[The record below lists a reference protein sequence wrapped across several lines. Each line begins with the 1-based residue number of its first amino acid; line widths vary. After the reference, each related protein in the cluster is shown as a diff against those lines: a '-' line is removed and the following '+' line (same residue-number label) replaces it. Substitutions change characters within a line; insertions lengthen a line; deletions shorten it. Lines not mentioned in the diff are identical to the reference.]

1 MKPCSGTH
9 MQPGHDTQ
17 DSNRTQRTERKIP
30 GRTHR
35 PPPPWTLRPHLPELA
50 GPGWG
55 CVTTRKSQLCH
66 ISPQTGLPPHSHGR
80 SWQGRGGSSPQAE
93 FRQVWKDTGPQPPFQ
108 SSSNMGTD
116 GAKALEPIASA
127 GISPSLSNS
136 CSFQLFNIAALY
148 ICVCAQRELS
158 PQ

>member
-1 MKPCSGTH
+1 MRH
-9 MQPGHDTQ
+9 
-17 DSNRTQRTERKIP
+17 RTITGLKGQKENSLAEPTGP
-30 GRTHR
+30 LH
-35 PPPPWTLRPHLPELA
+35 PWTLQPHLPELA

-55 CVTTRKSQLCH
+55 CVTTRNSQLCH

-136 CSFQLFNIAALY
+136 CSFQLFNIAAL
-148 ICVCAQRELS
+148 CVCVCVCVHKES
-158 PQ
+158 